1 MTRVRFAFLGVL
13 VVVLAGL
20 GRQTERTD
28 GGRAPDGGM
37 ALGAASETAGHPAV
51 VALAEFPAGPLD
63 LPADTPWV
71 DDFAGVPEIPVEPV
85 AVTPAPRPAPN
96 APSGRRRWVNRY
108 PGPIPTPDE
117 WAPPEGPTRIAL
129 QAGHWL
135 AREAPDELR
144 GIRENG
150 TRWERTHEWEVN
162 LDIAERAAVLLRELG
177 YEVDVLP
184 AVVPPGY
191 RSHLFISIHADGA
204 ADPRASGY
212 RAAAPRLDAT
222 GRAGRMAALLEEHY
236 GEETGLRRLPTVTR
250 RMENYYAFNFRR
262 YEHALHPMT
271 IAVILETGFLT
282 SARDREVIVNDPERA
297 ARGIV
302 RAVTAF
308 PYTPVPTATAV
319 ASADDGG

>member
-1 MTRVRFAFLGVL
+1 VTRVRFALLGVL
-13 VVVLAGL
+13 VVFLTGL
-20 GRQTERTD
+20 GRQ
-28 GGRAPDGGM
+28 PDGRGDVRAAGLM
-37 ALGAASETAGHPAV
+37 PEALTSLVPTVDLVVDTPQAGDFDAVPELVLEPVV
-51 VALAEFPAGPLD
+51 VA
-63 LPADTPWV
+63 
-71 DDFAGVPEIPVEPV
+71 PV
-85 AVTPAPRPAPN
+85 ARAAAPAPP
-96 APSGRRRWVNRY
+96 GRGRWVNRY

-117 WAPPEGPTRIAL
+117 WAPPEGPIRIAL
-129 QAGHWL
+129 QAGHWR
-135 AREAPDELR
+135 AQEAPDELR
-144 GIRENG
+144 GIRQNG
-150 TRWERTHEWEVN
+150 TRWERTHEWQVN
-162 LDIAERAAVLLRELG
+162 LDIAERAAVQLRELG

-204 ADPRASGY
+204 ADPRAAGY

-236 GEETGLRRLPTVTR
+236 GAETGLRRLPTVTR

-282 SARDREVIVNDPERA
+282 NAGDREVIVRNPDRA

-302 RAVTAF
+302 AAVTQF
-308 PYTPVPTATAV
+308 PYTQIATATLA
-319 ASADDGG
+319 DGG